1 MKITTKNYQEDAA
14 RMFCDA
20 IKEIANKPENMENL
34 EAYLSNHFTEWMEKY
49 AGDPVNLAGEMHDF
63 AMMEI

>member
-1 MKITTKNYQEDAA
+1 MKLVYKYNQEEMEK
-14 RMFCDA
+14 MFCDA

-49 AGDPVNLAGEMHDF
+49 AGDPANLAGEMHDF
-63 AMMEI
+63 AIMEI